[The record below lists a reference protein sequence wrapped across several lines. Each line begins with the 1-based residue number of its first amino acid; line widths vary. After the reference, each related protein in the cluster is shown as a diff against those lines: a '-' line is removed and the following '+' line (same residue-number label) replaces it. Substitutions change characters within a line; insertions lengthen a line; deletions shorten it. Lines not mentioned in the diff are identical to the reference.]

1 MTFEERMNEVR
12 ELVLAATDPAP
23 EGPSSPSWDD
33 DMFKN
38 GWPNCW
44 GDFNHIMP

>member
-1 MTFEERMNEVR
+1 MSFEERVNAVR
-12 ELVLAATDPAP
+12 ELTRDC
-23 EGPSSPSWDD
+23 EEIQETRNTSPSWDS

-44 GDFNHIMP
+44 GDFSNITY